1 MSRFCVNS
9 PDFFCFIC
17 GLYSPKSQ
25 KKPITPLITKC
36 YRAYFGLD
44 VRNQDKYWVPHMCC
58 FSCHKNLTNWFNGK
72 PTKMPF
78 GQPMIWREPKDHVS
92 DCYFCLTDVKGFSKK
107 SKHTVKYAEV
117 SSVTKPIPHSEDL
130 PVPNP
135 PSHVE
140 SSSNTSSSDDECEDF
155 QVASTSKAP
164 HLISQSELDDLVR
177 DLDLPKEKSEILG
190 SRLKQWNL
198 LQPEVCVTAYRK
210 RHSSYVDFYSKDG
223 DLIYCNDV
231 VGLLDKLGHQH
242 SADEWRLFID
252 SSKTSLKA
260 VLLHNGNQ
268 YPSIPVAYGAH
279 FKETYDVLKHLL
291 TKIEYDKHHWAICA
305 DLKVVALLLGLQ
317 TGYTKYCCFLC
328 EWDSR
333 AKAEHYVRQTWPLR
347 TSYDPGQKNVKND
360 PLVDPKH
367 VLLPPLHIKLGLI
380 KNFVKAMNKDGPGF
394 KFLKQKFP
402 ALSDAKLKEGIFN
415 GPDVKKLIKDPSF
428 ISTLN
433 PEEKTAWLA
442 FVQVTENFLGNKRSP
457 QYESL
462 VNQLLHAYKQLGCNM
477 SLKIHFLHS
486 HLNFFKE
493 NLGAV
498 SDEHGERFH
507 QEIASMEKRYQGKW
521 TTAMLADYCW
531 FLIRETPTSSYNR
544 KAKRT
549 KTSLFF
555 KSK

>member
-1 MSRFCVNS
+1 
-9 PDFFCFIC
+9 
-17 GLYSPKSQ
+17 
-25 KKPITPLITKC
+25 
-36 YRAYFGLD
+36 
-44 VRNQDKYWVPHMCC
+44 MCC

-164 HLISQSELDDLVR
+164 HLISQSELDDLFR
-177 DLDLPKEKSEILG
+177 DLDLPKEK
-190 SRLKQWNL
+190 
-198 LQPEVCVTAYRK
+198 
-210 RHSSYVDFYSKDG
+210 
-223 DLIYCNDV
+223 CN
-231 VGLLDKLGHQH
+231 G
-242 SADEWRLFID
+242 
-252 SSKTSLKA
+252 
-260 VLLHNGNQ
+260 
-268 YPSIPVAYGAH
+268 
-279 FKETYDVLKHLL
+279 
-291 TKIEYDKHHWAICA
+291 
-305 DLKVVALLLGLQ
+305 
-317 TGYTKYCCFLC
+317 
-328 EWDSR
+328 
-333 AKAEHYVRQTWPLR
+333 
-347 TSYDPGQKNVKND
+347 
-360 PLVDPKH
+360 
-367 VLLPPLHIKLGLI
+367 
-380 KNFVKAMNKDGPGF
+380 
-394 KFLKQKFP
+394 
-402 ALSDAKLKEGIFN
+402 
-415 GPDVKKLIKDPSF
+415 
-428 ISTLN
+428 
-433 PEEKTAWLA
+433 
-442 FVQVTENFLGNKRSP
+442 FVQVTEFFLGNKRSP

-462 VNQLLHAYKQLGCNM
+462 INQLLHAYKQLGCNM

-544 KAKRT
+544 QAKRT

>member
-1 MSRFCVNS
+1 MSRY
-9 PDFFCFIC
+9 I
-17 GLYSPKSQ
+17 
-25 KKPITPLITKC
+25 
-36 YRAYFGLD
+36 
-44 VRNQDKYWVPHMCC
+44 RNQDKYWLPHMCC
-58 FSCHKNLTNWFNGK
+58 YSCHKNLTNWFNGK

-107 SKHTVKYAEV
+107 SKHTVNYPEV

-130 PVPNP
+130 PVPTP

-140 SSSNTSSSDDECEDF
+140 HSSTNSGSDDEFEDI
-155 QVASTSKAP
+155 QVASTSESP
-164 HLISQSELDDLVR
+164 HLINQAELDDLVR
-177 DLDLPKEKSEILG
+177 DLDLPKEKSELLG

-198 LQPEVCVTAYRK
+198 LQHDVRVTAYRK
-210 RHSSYVDFYSKDG
+210 RHVSYVDFYSKDG

-231 VGLLDKLGHQH
+231 VGLLAKLDHQH
-242 SADEWRLFID
+242 SPDEWRLFID

-268 YPSIPVAYGAH
+268 YPSIPVAHGAH
-279 FKETYDVLKHLL
+279 FKETYDALKHLL
-291 TKIEYDKHHWAICA
+291 NKIEYSKHHWAICA

-333 AKAEHYVRQTWPLR
+333 ARAEHYVRKTWPLR
-347 TSYDPGQKNVKND
+347 TSYDPGQKYVKNY
-360 PLVDPKH
+360 PLVDPKK

-380 KNFVKAMNKDGPGF
+380 KNFVKAMHKDGSGF
-394 KFLKQKFP
+394 KFLKEKFP
-402 ALSDAKLKEGIFN
+402 ALSDAKLKEVVFI
-415 GPDVKKLIKDPSF
+415 GPDIRKLIKDPLF
-428 ISTLN
+428 ISSLN
-433 PEEKTAWLA
+433 DKEKNAWLA
-442 FVQVTENFLGNKRSP
+442 FVEVTENFLGNKRSP
-457 QYESL
+457 QYENL
-462 VNQLLHAYKQLGCNM
+462 INQMLNVYKELGCNM

-486 HLNFFKE
+486 HLDFFKE

-507 QEIASMEKRYQGKW
+507 QEIASIEKRYQGKW

-531 FLIRETPTSSYNR
+531 FLVRETPTSSYKR
-544 KAKRT
+544 QAKRT

-555 KSK
+555 MSK